1 MHNML
6 NHKGVY
12 SLVPRSLGIWGIQY
26 SISKYSCSP
35 SEVYREHWMICTLI
49 IKYWLLSTTQYMQYA
64 FFSSIHV
71 IITVTS
77 CLVPQST
84 LSWSIFSYKCPTFT
98 ASTWCFTPGFEYTTL
113 HSLLNWWVTKVVGYM
128 HTCSIKLGIQY
139 EGLIRHVV
147 NNHCV
152 DIV

>member
-1 MHNML
+1 MHNIL
-6 NHKGVY
+6 NHKGMY

-84 LSWSIFSYKCPTFT
+84 LSWSIFFLQMPHFYSFYLMFHTWLWIYNTAFT
-98 ASTWCFTPGFEYTTL
+98 
-113 HSLLNWWVTKVVGYM
+113 V
-128 HTCSIKLGIQY
+128 KLMSDKSR
-139 EGLIRHVV
+139 GLYAHM
-147 NNHCV
+147 
-152 DIV
+152 